1 MSDATTAREIQ
12 QPAPRG
18 GRVSTA
24 LLLLGIAAGPAA
36 WSLQLLAKYT
46 LTVHYCFPGDTP
58 HAQMPPGLGWVWP
71 MMVAIDG
78 VMLLVAAGGAGMSFR
93 HWRITGEEAGGRMF
107 AVAEGRARFLAVWGM
122 LTGSSFFLAIVIDLV
137 ALLLVPLCG

>member
-1 MSDATTAREIQ
+1 MSNASTAREIQ
-12 QPAPRG
+12 QPAPHG

-36 WSLQLLAKYT
+36 WSLQLLAKYA
-46 LTVHYCFPGDTP
+46 LTAHYCFPGDIP
-58 HAQMPPGLGWVWP
+58 HAQMPSGLGWVWP
-71 MMVAIDG
+71 LMVAIDG
-78 VMLLVAAGGAGMSFR
+78 VALLTAAAGAAMSLR
-93 HWRITGEEAGGRMF
+93 HWRITREEAGGRMF

-122 LTGSSFFLAIVIDLV
+122 LTGSGFILAILIDLI